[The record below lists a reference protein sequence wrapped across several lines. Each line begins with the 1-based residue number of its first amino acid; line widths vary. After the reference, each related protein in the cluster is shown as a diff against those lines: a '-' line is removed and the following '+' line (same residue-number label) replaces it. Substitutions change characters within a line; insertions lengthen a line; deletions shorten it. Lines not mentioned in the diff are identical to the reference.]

1 MQTLF
6 KKSFSVIFAIFAM
19 LQAAHASSED
29 ALATVSKATDSVI
42 SELTK
47 LEPEA
52 RTQDKVESLVLAYI
66 VPAIDEQKIAMGVLG
81 KYWRQAT
88 PDQRTQF
95 IARFR
100 EQQIR
105 TYTGAFKAF
114 SGEKLVFDKAV
125 LNPDGDKAIVKGQ
138 FQQNNGNQVPVD
150 FRLYYNKDENKWL
163 IYDAVI
169 SGLSMVKT
177 YRTQLSERLQ
187 NVNMDDLLKELANEQ
202 ATPQQAQR

>member
-1 MQTLF
+1 MHTLF
-6 KKSFSVIFAIFAM
+6 RRSFSVIFAIFAI

-29 ALATVSKATDSVI
+29 ALTTVSKATDDII

-52 RTQDKVESLVLAYI
+52 RTQEKVENLVLTYI
-66 VPAIDEQKIAMGVLG
+66 IPAIDEQKIAMGMLG

-88 PDQRTQF
+88 PEQRTQF

-100 EQQIR
+100 QQQIR
-105 TYTGAFKAF
+105 AYTGAFKAF
-114 SGEKLVFDKAV
+114 SGEKLIFNKAI
-125 LNPDGDKAIVKGQ
+125 LSPDGDKAIVKGELKQ
-138 FQQNNGNQVPVD
+138 SDGTLVPVD
-150 FRLYYNKDENKWL
+150 FRLYYNKDEKKWL

-187 NVNMDDLLKELANEQ
+187 NITMDDLLKELENEQ
-202 ATPQQAQR
+202 ATAQQAQR